1 MKGSLKRIGALFY
14 ARTLEFVRDRAALV
28 WNLLFPLLLVIGFS
42 LIFSGPPKPLVQIGV
57 VGELPATYAPLRA
70 VPLLKIIPYD
80 EASRGQL
87 KVRHHQLDLLL
98 SPAGGRYWVNPDAPQ
113 GAMAEYLLRQA
124 VQVPLQ
130 RETLSGRAIRY
141 GDWLLPGVIGM
152 NLMFSGLFGVGFVI
166 VRYRK
171 NGVLKRLRATQ
182 LGALEFLFAQLLS
195 RVLIT
200 LVVSLLVFCAA
211 YWLLDVPLI
220 GSGWL
225 LLVIALA
232 GGTAMASLGLLIAAR
247 LQNEELASGLL
258 NLISLPMMFLSG
270 VWFSLE
276 GAPAWLQ
283 QLAARLPLSQIIE
296 AARAVMLEGRDGRR
310 WQALWVRSWCSPW
323 CASRW
328 EPCCSNGVQNET
340 CSVVVAGGGL
350 ACAGRYPALQERLA
364 DRGRHHGRAAGSLRP
379 ADAQGGSHPLRGERL
394 RGESDGQVC
403 RALDLQLRQ
412 AGIHAVCHRRKRRYH
427 RHCGWSTGRMTSWFS
442 EAQPAGD
449 EVAIF
454 PPFTSFS
461 VAFPCLL
468 SPFFHMESCRLTLVL
483 LA

>member
-1 MKGSLKRIGALFY
+1 MKGSLKRIGALFF

-57 VGELPATYAPLRA
+57 VGALPATYAPLRA

-87 KVRHHQLDLLL
+87 KVRHHQLDLLH
-98 SPAGGRYWVNPDAPQ
+98 SPAGGRYWINPDAPQ

-124 VQVPLQ
+124 VQEPLQ
-130 RETLSGRAIRY
+130 RESLSGRAIRY

-171 NGVLKRLRATQ
+171 NGVLKRLRATP

-225 LLVIALA
+225 LLMIALA

-296 AARAVMLEGRDGRR
+296 AARAVMLEGAG
-310 WQALWVRSWCSPW
+310 WQ
-323 CASRW
+323 
-328 EPCCSNGVQNET
+328 E
-340 CSVVVAGGGL
+340 VAG
-350 ACAGRYPALQERLA
+350 
-364 DRGRHHGRAAGSLRP
+364 
-379 ADAQGGSHPLRGERL
+379 PL
-394 RGESDGQVC
+394 GQVMVF
-403 RALDLQLRQ
+403 AL
-412 AGIHAVCHRRKRRYH
+412 VCISLGAILFK
-427 RHCGWSTGRMTSWFS
+427 WS
-442 EAQPAGD
+442 AK
-449 EVAIF
+449 
-454 PPFTSFS
+454 
-461 VAFPCLL
+461 
-468 SPFFHMESCRLTLVL
+468 
-483 LA
+483 

>member
-1 MKGSLKRIGALFY
+1 MKGSLKRIGALFF

-57 VGELPATYAPLRA
+57 VGALPATYAPLRA

-80 EASRGQL
+80 EASRGQF

-98 SPAGGRYWVNPDAPQ
+98 SPAGGRYWINPDAPQ

-124 VQVPLQ
+124 VQEPLQ
-130 RETLSGRAIRY
+130 RESLSGRAIRY

-171 NGVLKRLRATQ
+171 NGVLKRLRATP

-296 AARAVMLEGRDGRR
+296 AARAVMLEGAG
-310 WQALWVRSWCSPW
+310 WQ
-323 CASRW
+323 
-328 EPCCSNGVQNET
+328 E
-340 CSVVVAGGGL
+340 VAG
-350 ACAGRYPALQERLA
+350 
-364 DRGRHHGRAAGSLRP
+364 
-379 ADAQGGSHPLRGERL
+379 PL
-394 RGESDGQVC
+394 GQVMVF
-403 RALDLQLRQ
+403 AL
-412 AGIHAVCHRRKRRYH
+412 VCISLGAILFK
-427 RHCGWSTGRMTSWFS
+427 WS
-442 EAQPAGD
+442 AK
-449 EVAIF
+449 
-454 PPFTSFS
+454 
-461 VAFPCLL
+461 
-468 SPFFHMESCRLTLVL
+468 
-483 LA
+483 

>member
-1 MKGSLKRIGALFY
+1 MKGSLNRIGALFY

-57 VGELPATYAPLRA
+57 VGALPATYAPLRA

-80 EASRGQL
+80 EEEKGRL

-98 SPAGGRYWVNPDAPQ
+98 SPGTGRYWINPDAPQ

-124 VQVPLQ
+124 VPVQLV

-171 NGVLKRLRATQ
+171 NGVLKRLRATP

-296 AARAVMLEGRDGRR
+296 AARAVMLEGAG
-310 WQALWVRSWCSPW
+310 WQ
-323 CASRW
+323 
-328 EPCCSNGVQNET
+328 E
-340 CSVVVAGGGL
+340 VAG
-350 ACAGRYPALQERLA
+350 
-364 DRGRHHGRAAGSLRP
+364 
-379 ADAQGGSHPLRGERL
+379 PL
-394 RGESDGQVC
+394 GQVMVF
-403 RALDLQLRQ
+403 AL
-412 AGIHAVCHRRKRRYH
+412 VCISLGTMLFK
-427 RHCGWSTGRMTSWFS
+427 WS
-442 EAQPAGD
+442 AK
-449 EVAIF
+449 
-454 PPFTSFS
+454 
-461 VAFPCLL
+461 
-468 SPFFHMESCRLTLVL
+468 
-483 LA
+483 

>member
-98 SPAGGRYWVNPDAPQ
+98 SPAGERYWINPDAPQ

-130 RETLSGRAIRY
+130 RESLSGRAIRY

-171 NGVLKRLRATQ
+171 NGVLKRLRATP

-296 AARAVMLEGRDGRR
+296 AARAVMLEGAG
-310 WQALWVRSWCSPW
+310 WQ
-323 CASRW
+323 
-328 EPCCSNGVQNET
+328 E
-340 CSVVVAGGGL
+340 VAG
-350 ACAGRYPALQERLA
+350 
-364 DRGRHHGRAAGSLRP
+364 
-379 ADAQGGSHPLRGERL
+379 PL
-394 RGESDGQVC
+394 GQVMVF
-403 RALDLQLRQ
+403 AL
-412 AGIHAVCHRRKRRYH
+412 VCISLGTMLFK
-427 RHCGWSTGRMTSWFS
+427 WS
-442 EAQPAGD
+442 AK
-449 EVAIF
+449 
-454 PPFTSFS
+454 
-461 VAFPCLL
+461 
-468 SPFFHMESCRLTLVL
+468 
-483 LA
+483 

>member
-28 WNLLFPLLLVIGFS
+28 WNLLFPILLVIGFS

-98 SPAGGRYWVNPDAPQ
+98 SPAGGCYWINPDAPQ

-124 VQVPLQ
+124 VQEPLQ
-130 RETLSGRAIRY
+130 RESLSGRAIRY

-171 NGVLKRLRATQ
+171 NGVLKRLRATP

-276 GAPAWLQ
+276 GAPTWLQ

-296 AARAVMLEGRDGRR
+296 AARAVMLEGAG
-310 WQALWVRSWCSPW
+310 WQ
-323 CASRW
+323 
-328 EPCCSNGVQNET
+328 E
-340 CSVVVAGGGL
+340 VAG
-350 ACAGRYPALQERLA
+350 
-364 DRGRHHGRAAGSLRP
+364 
-379 ADAQGGSHPLRGERL
+379 PL
-394 RGESDGQVC
+394 GQVMVF
-403 RALDLQLRQ
+403 AL
-412 AGIHAVCHRRKRRYH
+412 VCISLGAMLFK
-427 RHCGWSTGRMTSWFS
+427 WS
-442 EAQPAGD
+442 AK
-449 EVAIF
+449 
-454 PPFTSFS
+454 
-461 VAFPCLL
+461 
-468 SPFFHMESCRLTLVL
+468 
-483 LA
+483 

>member
-1 MKGSLKRIGALFY
+1 MTGSLRRIGALFY
-14 ARTLEFVRDRAALV
+14 ARNLEFVRDRAALV
-28 WNLLFPLLLVIGFS
+28 WNLVFPLLLVIGFS
-42 LIFSGPPKPLVQIGV
+42 LIFSGPPRPLVQIGV
-57 VGELPATYAPLRA
+57 LGELPATYAPLRA
-70 VPLLKIIPYD
+70 VPLLKIIPSD
-80 EASRGQL
+80 EEARGRL
-87 KVRHHQLDLLL
+87 RVRHHQLDLLL
-98 SPAGGRYWVNPDAPQ
+98 SPEAGRYWVNPDAPQ

-124 VQVPLQ
+124 VQAPLQ

-171 NGVLKRLRATQ
+171 NGVLKRLRATP
-182 LGALEFLFAQLLS
+182 LSAAEFLCAQLLS

-296 AARAVMLEGRDGRR
+296 AARAVMLEGAG
-310 WQALWVRSWCSPW
+310 WQ
-323 CASRW
+323 
-328 EPCCSNGVQNET
+328 E
-340 CSVVVAGGGL
+340 VAG
-350 ACAGRYPALQERLA
+350 
-364 DRGRHHGRAAGSLRP
+364 
-379 ADAQGGSHPLRGERL
+379 PL
-394 RGESDGQVC
+394 GQVMVF
-403 RALDLQLRQ
+403 AL
-412 AGIHAVCHRRKRRYH
+412 VCISLGTMLFK
-427 RHCGWSTGRMTSWFS
+427 WS
-442 EAQPAGD
+442 AK
-449 EVAIF
+449 
-454 PPFTSFS
+454 
-461 VAFPCLL
+461 
-468 SPFFHMESCRLTLVL
+468 
-483 LA
+483 

>member
-1 MKGSLKRIGALFY
+1 MKGSLKRIGALFF

-80 EASRGQL
+80 DASRGQL
-87 KVRHHQLDLLL
+87 KVRHHQLDLLF
-98 SPAGGRYWVNPDAPQ
+98 SPAGGRNWINPDSPQ

-124 VQVPLQ
+124 VQAPLQ

-171 NGVLKRLRATQ
+171 NGVLKRLRATP

-296 AARAVMLEGRDGRR
+296 AARAVMLEGAG
-310 WQALWVRSWCSPW
+310 WQ
-323 CASRW
+323 
-328 EPCCSNGVQNET
+328 E
-340 CSVVVAGGGL
+340 VAG
-350 ACAGRYPALQERLA
+350 
-364 DRGRHHGRAAGSLRP
+364 
-379 ADAQGGSHPLRGERL
+379 PL
-394 RGESDGQVC
+394 GQVMVF
-403 RALDLQLRQ
+403 AL
-412 AGIHAVCHRRKRRYH
+412 VCISLGAMLFK
-427 RHCGWSTGRMTSWFS
+427 WS
-442 EAQPAGD
+442 AK
-449 EVAIF
+449 
-454 PPFTSFS
+454 
-461 VAFPCLL
+461 
-468 SPFFHMESCRLTLVL
+468 
-483 LA
+483 

>member
-98 SPAGGRYWVNPDAPQ
+98 SPAGGRYWINPDAPQ

-124 VQVPLQ
+124 VQGPLQ

-171 NGVLKRLRATQ
+171 NGVLKRLRATP

-225 LLVIALA
+225 LLMIALA
-232 GGTAMASLGLLIAAR
+232 G
-247 LQNEELASGLL
+247 
-258 NLISLPMMFLSG
+258 
-270 VWFSLE
+270 
-276 GAPAWLQ
+276 
-283 QLAARLPLSQIIE
+283 
-296 AARAVMLEGRDGRR
+296 
-310 WQALWVRSWCSPW
+310 
-323 CASRW
+323 
-328 EPCCSNGVQNET
+328 
-340 CSVVVAGGGL
+340 
-350 ACAGRYPALQERLA
+350 
-364 DRGRHHGRAAGSLRP
+364 
-379 ADAQGGSHPLRGERL
+379 
-394 RGESDGQVC
+394 
-403 RALDLQLRQ
+403 
-412 AGIHAVCHRRKRRYH
+412 
-427 RHCGWSTGRMTSWFS
+427 
-442 EAQPAGD
+442 
-449 EVAIF
+449 
-454 PPFTSFS
+454 
-461 VAFPCLL
+461 
-468 SPFFHMESCRLTLVL
+468 
-483 LA
+483 